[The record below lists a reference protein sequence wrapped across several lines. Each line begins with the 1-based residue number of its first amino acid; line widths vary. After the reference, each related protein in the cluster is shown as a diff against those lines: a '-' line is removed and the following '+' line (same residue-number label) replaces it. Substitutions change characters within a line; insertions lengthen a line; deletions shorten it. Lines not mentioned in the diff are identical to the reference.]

1 MHISSEH
8 LGNLHKYKYSVID
21 VRYALTSLPGTT
33 PPPPPPQAN
42 PSAHRVVVV
51 VRACSP
57 LSIYV
62 LQPYW
67 NYSIRFVPHWIA
79 PNLVTLFG

>member
-33 PPPPPPQAN
+33 RRRRRRKRIQALIAWWWW
-42 PSAHRVVVV
+42 SWCGRVV
-51 VRACSP
+51 R
-57 LSIYV
+57 
-62 LQPYW
+62 
-67 NYSIRFVPHWIA
+67 
-79 PNLVTLFG
+79 